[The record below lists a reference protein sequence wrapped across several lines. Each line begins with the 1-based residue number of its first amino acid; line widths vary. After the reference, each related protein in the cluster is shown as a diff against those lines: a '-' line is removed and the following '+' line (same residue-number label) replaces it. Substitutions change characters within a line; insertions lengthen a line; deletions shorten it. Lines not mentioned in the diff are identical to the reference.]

1 MANMQRQL
9 QPIAQVAASFQKLN
23 DDATADEIAA
33 VATEGIEALAEV
45 LEALEMSDRTAVR
58 LITKW
63 KKATGDLRSITTE
76 QSTRIAKRL
85 LDVNKGK
92 PLPVSVETDE
102 GVQVICTPKVTVR
115 RSEVARDDLVKAVE
129 RAAGEPANRVSPT
142 GTGEVLDYDTA
153 KVLLFKKC
161 FRFEPRWSDLKK
173 LGVNDD
179 EFCRKDFGY
188 SLDIKEG
195 MIL

>member
-63 KKATGDLRSITTE
+63 KKAAGSRY
-76 QSTRIAKRL
+76 RCRL
-85 LDVNKGK
+85 K
-92 PLPVSVETDE
+92 PMKVS
-102 GVQVICTPKVTVR
+102 K
-115 RSEVARDDLVKAVE
+115 
-129 RAAGEPANRVSPT
+129 
-142 GTGEVLDYDTA
+142 
-153 KVLLFKKC
+153 
-161 FRFEPRWSDLKK
+161 
-173 LGVNDD
+173 
-179 EFCRKDFGY
+179 
-188 SLDIKEG
+188 
-195 MIL
+195 

>member
-33 VATEGIEALAEV
+33 VATAGIEALAEV
-45 LEALEMSDRTAVR
+45 LETLEMSDRTAVR
-58 LITKW
+58 LVNRW
-63 KKATGDLRSITTE
+63 KKAVSDLRSTANE

-85 LDVNKGK
+85 LEVNKGK
-92 PLPVSVETDE
+92 ALPVSVQTDE
-102 GVQVICTPKVTVR
+102 GTQVICTPKVTVR
-115 RSEVARDDLVKAVE
+115 RSEVARDQLVRAVE
-129 RAAGEPANRVSPT
+129 RAASEPANRVSPT
-142 GTGEVLDYDTA
+142 GTGEVMDYDTA

-173 LGVNDD
+173 LCVNDD
-179 EFCRKDFGY
+179 EFCRKESSY

-195 MIL
+195 QTL